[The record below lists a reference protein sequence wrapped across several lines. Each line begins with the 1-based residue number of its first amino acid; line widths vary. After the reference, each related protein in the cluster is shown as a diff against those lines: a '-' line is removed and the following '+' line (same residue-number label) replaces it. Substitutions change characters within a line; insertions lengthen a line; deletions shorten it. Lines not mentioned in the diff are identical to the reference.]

1 MNTKTYYQVTFMYQ
15 GKMHGDSY
23 PGRTSIESAQQYI
36 GKLIAAA
43 QARGFKFQNL
53 TVRFNEVTVLTPS
66 KAQ

>member
-23 PGRTSIESAQQYI
+23 PGRPSVESAQQYI

-43 QARGFKFQNL
+43 AARGFKFQTISIRIN
-53 TVRFNEVTVLTPS
+53 TVTS
-66 KAQ
+66 AAQ